1 MMKAIKKWTT
11 MALTLIMMFALALP
25 AGAAGDNNTLTITSK
40 TSGHT
45 FQAYQVFDGDY
56 YEGVLSNVTWG
67 DDVDGVALLAAL
79 KADGNLGTHFTNCTT
94 ATHVAEVLS
103 GEGSPFTDN
112 SELLDDLADVVS
124 NHLKASHT
132 DSGAPSGQAPNF
144 TYTITGLKDGYYFVN
159 EADMS
164 NANNNAYT
172 KFMLQVVGDTTVA
185 AKADVPTI
193 DKSFAEG
200 GNQGDAS
207 IGDEINFKLTS
218 KVPNMDG
225 YDKYFFVVHD
235 TLSTGLTFKAGS
247 VAVKV
252 GDDNLTTTTDYTVTH
267 SGQTLKIVL
276 NNFIQ
281 YKDQTNADI
290 EITYTATLNENALVG
305 VEDNPNDV
313 YLVYSNNPN
322 VVYDGDNE
330 PTEDDPVGETPHDKT
345 YTYVTGLELKKVDPD
360 RNPLTGAKFK
370 IEGDGVKT
378 VLVYK
383 DQFTVDNENGTYWK
397 LKDGTYTTTAPDGD
411 SSDKYD
417 DTETKYKR
425 ETVKDKV
432 ETSAGVA
439 AEGYVDNDGILRFDG
454 LSAGT
459 YTITEM
465 VAPDGYNLLDGP
477 IQITISWSA
486 PDTEGGDCTWAVSGV
501 QGADVQN
508 GIITLT
514 IENDKG
520 STLPETGGIG
530 TTIFYVVGGI
540 LVVGAGVLLVAKK
553 RMNADNEK

>member
-11 MALTLIMMFALALP
+11 MALALIMMFALALP
-25 AGAAGDNNTLTITSK
+25 AGAASDNNTLTITSK

-67 DDVDGVALLAAL
+67 DGVDGAALLAAL

-124 NHLKASHT
+124 NHLTASHT

-235 TLSTGLTFKAGS
+235 TLSTGLSFKEGS

-252 GDDNLTTTTDYTVTH
+252 GTETLTPNDDFTVTH
-267 SGQTLKIVL
+267 SNQTLKIVL
-276 NNFIQ
+276 NDFIQ
-281 YKDQTNADI
+281 YKESQPNANI
-290 EITYTATLNENALVG
+290 EITYTATLNENAVVG

-322 VVYDGDNE
+322 VVYEGDNE
-330 PTEDDPVGETPHDKT
+330 PSGDDPVGETPHDRT
-345 YTYVTGLELKKVDPD
+345 YTYVTGLELKKVDAD
-360 RNPLTGAKFK
+360 GNALTGAQFQLS
-370 IEGDGVKT
+370 GTTLNT

-383 DQFTVDNENGTYWK
+383 DQFTLDDEGTYWK
-397 LKDGTYTTTAPDGD
+397 LKDGTYTTTAPSGNDELYE
-411 SSDKYD
+411 STTDKY
-417 DTETKYKR
+417 TR
-425 ETVKDKV
+425 ERVKDTV
-432 ETSAGVA
+432 QNAGTTNATGTV
-439 AEGYVDNDGILRFDG
+439 GDDGILRFDG

-465 VAPDGYNLLDGP
+465 VAPDGYNLLDEP

-486 PDTEGGDCTWAVSGV
+486 PSTEGGDCTWTVSGV
-501 QGADVQN
+501 QGATVQN
-508 GIITLT
+508 GIITMT

>member
-11 MALTLIMMFALALP
+11 MALALIMMFALALP

-67 DDVDGVALLAAL
+67 DGVDDVALLAAL

-94 ATHVAEVLS
+94 ATDVAEVLS

-124 NHLKASHT
+124 NHLTASHT

-235 TLSTGLTFKAGS
+235 TLSTGLSFKEGS

-252 GDDNLTTTTDYTVTH
+252 GTETLTPNDDFTVTH
-267 SGQTLKIVL
+267 RNQTLKIVL
-276 NNFIQ
+276 NDFIQ
-281 YKDQTNADI
+281 YKESQPNANI
-290 EITYTATLNENALVG
+290 EITYTATLNENAVVG

-322 VVYDGDNE
+322 VVYNGDNE
-330 PTEDDPVGETPHDKT
+330 PSGDDPVGETPHDRT
-345 YTYVTGLELKKVDPD
+345 YTYVTGLELKKVDAD
-360 RNPLTGAKFK
+360 GNALTGAQFQLS
-370 IEGDGVKT
+370 GTTLNT

-383 DQFTVDNENGTYWK
+383 DQFTLDDEGTYWK
-397 LKDGTYTTTAPDGD
+397 LKDGTYTTTAPSGNDELYE
-411 SSDKYD
+411 STTDKY
-417 DTETKYKR
+417 TR
-425 ETVKDKV
+425 ERVKDTV
-432 ETSAGVA
+432 QNAGTTNATGTV
-439 AEGYVDNDGILRFDG
+439 GDDGILRFDG

-465 VAPDGYNLLDGP
+465 VAPDGYNLLDEP

-486 PDTEGGDCTWAVSGV
+486 PSTEGGDCTWTVSGV
-501 QGADVQN
+501 QGATVQN
-508 GIITLT
+508 GIITMT

>member
-11 MALTLIMMFALALP
+11 MALALIMMFALALP
-25 AGAAGDNNTLTITSK
+25 AGAASDNNTLTITSK

-67 DDVDGVALLAAL
+67 DGVDGAALLAAL

-94 ATHVAEVLS
+94 ATDVAEVLS

-124 NHLKASHT
+124 NHLTASHT

-235 TLSTGLTFKAGS
+235 TLSTGLSFKEGS

-252 GDDNLTTTTDYTVTH
+252 GTETLTPNDDFTVTH
-267 SGQTLKIVL
+267 RNQTLKIVL
-276 NNFIQ
+276 NDFIQ
-281 YKDQTNADI
+281 YKESQPNANI
-290 EITYTATLNENALVG
+290 EITYTATLNENAVVG

-322 VVYDGDNE
+322 VVYNGDNE
-330 PTEDDPVGETPHDKT
+330 PSGDDPVGETPHDRT
-345 YTYVTGLELKKVDPD
+345 YTYVTGLELKKVDAD
-360 RNPLTGAKFK
+360 GNALTGAQFQLS
-370 IEGDGVKT
+370 GTTLNT

-383 DQFTVDNENGTYWK
+383 DQFTLDDEGTYWK
-397 LKDGTYTTTAPDGD
+397 LKDGTYTTTAPSGNDELYE
-411 SSDKYD
+411 STTDKY
-417 DTETKYKR
+417 TR
-425 ETVKDKV
+425 ERVKDTV
-432 ETSAGVA
+432 QNAGTTNATGTV
-439 AEGYVDNDGILRFDG
+439 GDDGILRFDG

-465 VAPDGYNLLDGP
+465 VAPDGYNLLDEP

-486 PDTEGGDCTWAVSGV
+486 PSTEGGDCTWTVSGV
-501 QGADVQN
+501 QGATVQN
-508 GIITLT
+508 GIITMT

>member
-11 MALTLIMMFALALP
+11 MALALIMMFALALP

-235 TLSTGLTFKAGS
+235 TLSTGLSFKEGS

-252 GDDNLTTTTDYTVTH
+252 GTETLTPNDDFTVTH
-267 SGQTLKIVL
+267 SNQTLKIVL
-276 NNFIQ
+276 NDFIQ
-281 YKDQTNADI
+281 YKESQPNANI
-290 EITYTATLNENALVG
+290 EITYTATLNENAVVG

-322 VVYDGDNE
+322 VVYNGDNE
-330 PTEDDPVGETPHDKT
+330 PSGDDPVGETPHDRT
-345 YTYVTGLELKKVDPD
+345 YTYVTGLELKKVDAD
-360 RNPLTGAKFK
+360 GNALTGAQFQLS
-370 IEGDGVKT
+370 GTTLNT

-383 DQFTVDNENGTYWK
+383 DQFTLDDEGTYWK
-397 LKDGTYTTTAPDGD
+397 LKDGTYTTTAPSGNDELYE
-411 SSDKYD
+411 STTDKY
-417 DTETKYKR
+417 TR
-425 ETVKDKV
+425 ERVKDTV
-432 ETSAGVA
+432 QNAGTTNATGTV
-439 AEGYVDNDGILRFDG
+439 GDDGILRFDG

-465 VAPDGYNLLDGP
+465 VAPDGYNLLDEP

-486 PDTEGGDCTWAVSGV
+486 PSTEGGDCTWTVSGV
-501 QGADVQN
+501 QGATVQN
-508 GIITLT
+508 GIITMT

>member
-11 MALTLIMMFALALP
+11 MALALIMMFALALP
-25 AGAAGDNNTLTITSK
+25 AGAASDNNTLTITSK

-67 DDVDGVALLAAL
+67 DGVDGAALLAAL

-94 ATHVAEVLS
+94 ATDVAEVLS

-124 NHLKASHT
+124 NHLTASHT

-235 TLSTGLTFKAGS
+235 TLSTGLSFKEGS

-252 GDDNLTTTTDYTVTH
+252 GTETLTPNDDFTVTH
-267 SGQTLKIVL
+267 RNQTLKIVL
-276 NNFIQ
+276 NDFIQ
-281 YKDQTNADI
+281 YKESQPNANI
-290 EITYTATLNENALVG
+290 EITYTATLNENAVVG

-322 VVYDGDNE
+322 VVYNGDNE
-330 PTEDDPVGETPHDKT
+330 PSGDDPVGETPHDRT
-345 YTYVTGLELKKVDPD
+345 YTYVTGLELKKVDAD
-360 RNPLTGAKFK
+360 GNALTGAQFQLS
-370 IEGDGVKT
+370 GTTLNT

-383 DQFTVDNENGTYWK
+383 DQFTLDDEGTYWK
-397 LKDGTYTTTAPDGD
+397 LKDGTYTTTAPSGNDELYENTT
-411 SSDKYD
+411 DKY
-417 DTETKYKR
+417 TR
-425 ETVKDKV
+425 ERVKDTV
-432 ETSAGVA
+432 QNAGTTNATGTV
-439 AEGYVDNDGILRFDG
+439 GDDGILRFDG

-465 VAPDGYNLLDGP
+465 VAPDGYNLLDEP

-486 PDTEGGDCTWAVSGV
+486 PSTEGGDCTWTVSGV
-501 QGADVQN
+501 QGATVQN
-508 GIITLT
+508 GIITMT

>member
-11 MALTLIMMFALALP
+11 MALALIMMFALALP

-235 TLSTGLTFKAGS
+235 TLSTGLSFKEGS

-252 GDDNLTTTTDYTVTH
+252 GTETLTPNDDFTVTH
-267 SGQTLKIVL
+267 SNQTLKIVL
-276 NNFIQ
+276 NDFIQ
-281 YKDQTNADI
+281 YKESQPNANI
-290 EITYTATLNENALVG
+290 EITYTATLNENAVVG

-322 VVYDGDNE
+322 VVYEGDNE
-330 PTEDDPVGETPHDKT
+330 PSGDDPVGETPHDRT
-345 YTYVTGLELKKVDPD
+345 YTYVTGLELKKVDAD
-360 RNPLTGAKFK
+360 GNALTGAQFQLS
-370 IEGDGVKT
+370 GTTLNT

-383 DQFTVDNENGTYWK
+383 DQFTLDDEGTYWK
-397 LKDGTYTTTAPDGD
+397 LKDGTYTTTAPSGNDELYE
-411 SSDKYD
+411 STTDKY
-417 DTETKYKR
+417 TR
-425 ETVKDKV
+425 ERVKDTV
-432 ETSAGVA
+432 QNAGTTNATGTV
-439 AEGYVDNDGILRFDG
+439 GDDGILRFDG

-465 VAPDGYNLLDGP
+465 VAPDGYNLLDEP

-486 PDTEGGDCTWAVSGV
+486 PSTEGGDCTWTVSGV
-501 QGADVQN
+501 QGATVQN
-508 GIITLT
+508 GIITMT

>member
-1 MMKAIKKWTT
+1 MMKGIKKWTT

-235 TLSTGLTFKAGS
+235 TLSTGLSFKEGS

-252 GDDNLTTTTDYTVTH
+252 GTETLTPNDDFTVTH
-267 SGQTLKIVL
+267 RNQTLKIVL
-276 NNFIQ
+276 NDFIQ
-281 YKDQTNADI
+281 YKESQPNANI
-290 EITYTATLNENALVG
+290 EITYTATLNENAVVG

-322 VVYDGDNE
+322 VVYNGDNE
-330 PTEDDPVGETPHDKT
+330 PSGDDPVGETPHDRT
-345 YTYVTGLELKKVDPD
+345 YTYVTGLELKKVDAD
-360 RNPLTGAKFK
+360 GNALTGAQFQLS
-370 IEGDGVKT
+370 GTTLNT

-383 DQFTVDNENGTYWK
+383 DQFTLDDEGTYWK
-397 LKDGTYTTTAPDGD
+397 LKDGTYTTTAPSGNDELYE
-411 SSDKYD
+411 STTDKY
-417 DTETKYKR
+417 TR
-425 ETVKDKV
+425 ERVKDTV
-432 ETSAGVA
+432 QNAGTTNATGTV
-439 AEGYVDNDGILRFDG
+439 GDDGILRFDG

-465 VAPDGYNLLDGP
+465 VAPDGYNLLDEP

-486 PDTEGGDCTWAVSGV
+486 PSTEGGDCTWTVSGV
-501 QGADVQN
+501 QGATVQN
-508 GIITLT
+508 GIITMT